1 MLNDSLIQFI
11 DLSWPYVLNVNETN
25 KTYHVSRI
33 FTSRPWNILTAP
45 DMHYVSDN
53 YLWKVLKMP
62 SLSSNID
69 LHLGAVWGSI
79 PLFEMSGERN
89 TLEELFFVFFNIY
102 FRSI

>member
-1 MLNDSLIQFI
+1 
-11 DLSWPYVLNVNETN
+11 
-25 KTYHVSRI
+25 
-33 FTSRPWNILTAP
+33 
-45 DMHYVSDN
+45 
-53 YLWKVLKMP
+53 MP